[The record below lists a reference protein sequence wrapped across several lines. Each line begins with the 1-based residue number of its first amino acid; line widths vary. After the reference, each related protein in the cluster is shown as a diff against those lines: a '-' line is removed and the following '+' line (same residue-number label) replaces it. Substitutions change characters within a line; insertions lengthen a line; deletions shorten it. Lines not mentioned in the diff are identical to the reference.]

1 MTFKLSDAGRSKSK
15 RPKQQRDCTVRALA
29 LVLTVPYDRA
39 YDILSKAGR
48 ECGHGF
54 DIEGWG
60 RRTHLYDGANDHIF
74 WRIQKMPYTK
84 DPQRSEDTTHH
95 EVGQASRYRLRDFIK
110 DRPKGRF
117 IVSTA
122 RHVFAVID
130 GVVYDD
136 APWHYAENRP
146 VYAWMEAIVVRQPL
160 WQAYAARRPISK
172 KLSRMVKRRVAIV
185 EGGSYNRAL
194 QLAGIEYEYA
204 LKKHE
209 DLTVE
214 PL

>member
-29 LVLTVPYDRA
+29 LVATFPYNRA
-39 YDILSKAGR
+39 YDILAKAGR
-48 ECGHGF
+48 ECSLGF
-54 DIEGWG
+54 DIEAWG
-60 RRTHLYDGANDHIF
+60 RKTHLIDGAGDHIY
-74 WRIQKMPYTK
+74 WRLQKMPYNK
-84 DPQRSEDTTHH
+84 DHH
-95 EVGQASRYRLRDFIK
+95 EQGPASRYRLTNFVE

-146 VYAWMEAIVVRQPL
+146 VYAWMEAIVVRLPL
-160 WQAYAARRPISK
+160 WQCYAVRPPIGQRGRLLNK
-172 KLSRMVKRRVAIV
+172 RMVKRCVGIV
-185 EGGSYNRAL
+185 EGVSYKLAL
-194 QLAGIEYEYA
+194 LAACKSYEWA

-214 PL
+214 PIT